1 MYVAAER
8 KGRLPRPRTRQEP
21 AGCRRRRQLRFA
33 RIPQKRKGRAG
44 TASNGEEH
52 AVFEAPERVRFA
64 RPFKGRIESVKLIS
78 LTLCASSFLCAADW
92 PQFRGINGH
101 GTSQDKKLPVEIGVD
116 KNVVWR
122 TPLPPGHSSPVLVGK
137 HIFVTAVDGEKLFT
151 IAMDRAS
158 GRILWRR
165 ESPRPRQE
173 TFQKTNNAASPSP
186 AADGQRVYVF
196 FGDFG
201 LLAYGLDG
209 EELWRVPLGPFNN
222 VNGHGSSPV
231 VIDGMVILICDQDT
245 GSYLLALDSATGK
258 VRWKTDRAE
267 VTRGYSN
274 PGLWRPRKGP
284 AELVVPG
291 AYQTIG
297 YALETGEK
305 LWWARGM
312 AWQLKGVP
320 VIDGDVAYINSWETG
335 GDTMTPPETPTFQEM
350 LAKYDA
356 NKDGTLTPEET
367 GQEFKN
373 WYINND
379 LDFNNRIEERD
390 WFFWRLHR
398 SAQNSVLAIRL
409 GGRGDVTD
417 SHVLWRYRKAQPNVP
432 SPLIYNGALFLV
444 KDGGIA
450 TTLDPKTGEVIKQAR
465 LPQALERYWS
475 SPVGADGKV
484 YMLSEGCKLNVL
496 KGEGQ
501 WEVLATSVI
510 ENDECFATPAIAD
523 SRIYLRTRSALYV
536 FAKP

>member
-1 MYVAAER
+1 M
-8 KGRLPRPRTRQEP
+8 
-21 AGCRRRRQLRFA
+21 QL
-33 RIPQKRKGRAG
+33 I
-44 TASNGEEH
+44 
-52 AVFEAPERVRFA
+52 
-64 RPFKGRIESVKLIS
+64 
-78 LTLCASSFLCAADW
+78 TLMFCVSALLCAADW

-101 GTSQDKKLPVEIGVD
+101 GTSLEKKLPSEIGVD

-122 TPLPPGHSSPVLVGK
+122 TPLPPGHSSPILVGK
-137 HIFVTAVDGEKLFT
+137 HIFVTAVEGETLLT

-165 ESPRPRQE
+165 QAPRPRQE
-173 TFQKTNNAASPSP
+173 SFQKTNNAAAPSP
-186 AADGQRVYVF
+186 ASDGQRVFVF

-209 EELWRVPLGPFNN
+209 EERWRLPLGPFNN

-245 GSYLLALDSATGK
+245 GSYLLALDAVTGK
-258 VRWKTDRAE
+258 VKWKTERAE

-274 PGLWRPRKGP
+274 PGLWRPKSGP

-335 GDTMTPPETPTFQEM
+335 GDTVTPPETPTFQEM
-350 LAKYDA
+350 LTKYDA
-356 NKDGTLTPEET
+356 DKDGTLTPEET
-367 GQEFKN
+367 GADLKN

-379 LDFNNRIEERD
+379 LNFNKRIEERD
-390 WFFWRLHR
+390 WLFWRLHR
-398 SAQNSVLAIRL
+398 SAQNSVLGIRL

-432 SPLIYNGALFLV
+432 SPLLYGGALFLV

-465 LPQALERYWS
+465 LPQALERFWS

-484 YMLSEGCKLNVL
+484 YMLSEACKLNVL
-496 KGEGQ
+496 KAAGE
-501 WEVLATSVI
+501 WEVLATSSLD
-510 ENDECFATPAIAD
+510 DECFATPAIAD
-523 SRIYLRTRSALYV
+523 GRIYLRTRSALYA
-536 FAKP
+536 FGK